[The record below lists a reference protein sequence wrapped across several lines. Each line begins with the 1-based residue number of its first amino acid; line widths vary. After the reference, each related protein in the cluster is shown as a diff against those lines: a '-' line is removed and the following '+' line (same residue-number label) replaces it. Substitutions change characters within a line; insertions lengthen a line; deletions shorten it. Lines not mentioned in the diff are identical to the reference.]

1 MSDYSLKT
9 IRDQFRAQGIFY
21 TPPELAHFIMTL
33 IPENAKRVYD
43 PTCGRGSLLS
53 VFGDDV
59 SKYGQDI
66 DAAAVSDAEKR
77 LVNFHGAVGD
87 VLSDAAFIDERF
99 DAIVANPPFSIKWH
113 GRADG
118 YFAFAPTIP
127 SPSKADFAFIIHIMW
142 MLSDD
147 GTAVVLNSPGIG
159 YRGGRDQI
167 LRQWLVEQ
175 NVIEG
180 VDLSAINAA
189 SIDLHLGSDILVEAP
204 PRYKDINDIIDLGAT
219 PRQSVK
225 REKIILAPTS
235 WYDLLPGESILAN
248 TVEKFHL
255 PDNIAGEYY
264 LNSSLARNHLEHL
277 HAGHCDPGFNG
288 STLTLEFTNLNRF
301 HTLRLRPGMRCGQI
315 VLYRVETVPKHRSYA
330 TVGNYNGLTQAQGVM
345 G

>member
-9 IRDQFRAQGIFY
+9 IRDKFRSQGIFY

-59 SKYGQDI
+59 AKYGQDI
-66 DAAAVSDAEKR
+66 DAAAVADAKKR

-127 SPSKADFAFIIHIMW
+127 SPSKADFAFIIHILW

-159 YRGGRDQI
+159 YRSGREQI

-175 NVIEG
+175 NVIDKVIHIPGNTFTDTNIATLCLVLRKNRNTKDVQFIDREHTLERMVTTAEIAG
-180 VDLSAINAA
+180 KEYSLSVSHYLQPVVEKPTVDERGLEMLSRSAAVSRIKSELAFSNLVSAISGYNIRDFVEDIRKALDEFEATLPVLDGNA
-189 SIDLHLGSDILVEAP
+189 IMNTEEDEA
-204 PRYKDINDIIDLGAT
+204 
-219 PRQSVK
+219 
-225 REKIILAPTS
+225 
-235 WYDLLPGESILAN
+235 
-248 TVEKFHL
+248 
-255 PDNIAGEYY
+255 
-264 LNSSLARNHLEHL
+264 
-277 HAGHCDPGFNG
+277 
-288 STLTLEFTNLNRF
+288 
-301 HTLRLRPGMRCGQI
+301 
-315 VLYRVETVPKHRSYA
+315 
-330 TVGNYNGLTQAQGVM
+330 
-345 G
+345 